1 MRGEAALKAR
11 LPKEAA
17 KKNAAISP
25 YDKGMAEAHMVAAFH
40 SEAEEHNPPCIGD
53 LLQYT
58 RKGKF
63 LYILAP
69 PILELRL
76 QNLKIYKRLEARV
89 RKCFSLQY
97 LIAFGWKFY
106 QEYCVGSTYPSTLT
120 RNLRYIY
127 IYIYK

>member
-89 RKCFSLQY
+89 RKCFSLAISNCFR
-97 LIAFGWKFY
+97 LEILSGVLRWKHVSIY
-106 QEYCVGSTYPSTLT
+106 INKKSQV
-120 RNLRYIY
+120 YIY
-127 IYIYK
+127 IYI